1 VTAAAHLPV
10 RARFRVEPEDFQ
22 VEEVLGYPLD
32 GQGEHLH
39 LWIEKRGAN
48 TSWVAGELARWAGVR
63 PMAVGYA
70 GMKDRHA
77 VTRQWFAVHLPK
89 RIAPA
94 QPPLIEGVRVLEQR
108 WHGRKLRRGAHRG
121 NRFAIVLR
129 DVVGDLDAAE
139 AALQRIA
146 ADGVPNAFGGQR
158 FGFEAGN
165 IAAARDWLA
174 APTPARLPAPRR
186 GLLLSAARSHL
197 FNQVLALRIGRGDW
211 NRPLAGD
218 CFQLDGRGSWFGPE
232 LAPGDELAERCA
244 RGEIHPTGPLWGAG
258 EPPTAADTGALEREV
273 AAAEPVLCAGL
284 AAFGLRQERRALRLP
299 VRGLAWTWDTPDA
312 AGAPASLRLAFELR
326 SGSFA
331 TAVLDD
337 FCELHDA
344 SQRGGESAAP
354 DDGGDPPA
362 DTDPPTT
369 RD

>member
-1 VTAAAHLPV
+1 MTVATQAPV
-10 RARFRVEPEDFQ
+10 RARFRVQPEDFQ

-48 TSWVAGELARWAGVR
+48 TSWVAGELARWAGIR

-94 QPPLIEGVRVLEQR
+94 APLRIEGVQLLDQR

-129 DVVGDLDAAE
+129 DVVGDLAAADAA
-139 AALQRIA
+139 LRRIA
-146 ADGVPNAFGGQR
+146 AQGVPNAFGGQR
-158 FGFEAGN
+158 FGFESGN

-174 APTPARLPAPRR
+174 APSPARLPPPRR

-197 FNQVLALRIGRGDW
+197 FNRVLAQRIEAGTWD
-211 NRPLAGD
+211 RPLAGD

-232 LAPGDELAERCA
+232 LAPDAVLADRCA

-258 EPPTAADTGALEREV
+258 EPPTGADAGALERALAIE
-273 AAAEPVLCAGL
+273 EPVLCAGL

-299 VRGLAWTWDTPDA
+299 VRGLEWTWTEPPV
-312 AGAPASLRLAFELR
+312 AGGPASLRLGFELG

-331 TAVLDD
+331 TAVLGA
-337 FCELHDA
+337 FCELEDA
-344 SQRGGESAAP
+344 SRRDGDPKA
-354 DDGGDPPA
+354 DGGGDEPPVGP
-362 DTDPPTT
+362 DCERTPG
-369 RD
+369 